1 MKTTDKLSKRA
12 SLKAAEL
19 HKGQTYGDTTYM
31 AGHLLKVASILIR
44 QGWSSDEEM
53 LAAAWLHDAIEDTEA
68 TYTSVKEGFG
78 ASVAEMVLAVSGG
91 GGNRRERSGRKIR
104 GVLLHQKA
112 LPLALADR
120 IANVES
126 CWRTR
131 DRRLFMYHKEYRG
144 FRAALYRPEEG
155 DPRVTSL
162 WGQLDALMGKEER

>member
-68 TYTSVKEGFG
+68 TYDSIGEEFG
-78 ASVAEMVLAVSGG
+78 WRVAKLVLHVSTGE
-91 GGNRRERSGRKIR
+91 GNRKVRAARKIK
-104 GVLLHQKA
+104 GCMVY
-112 LPLALADR
+112 PDSMTLALADR

-155 DPRVTSL
+155 DPRVKSL